1 MLAHHS
7 LEAPLQR
14 RTGLAPRVGLAVLVE
29 PDGHGTLDGGAHAS
43 EAVGKLIRGE
53 RKPHRVHTAA
63 DIHAYRRG
71 DDRAPGGNHR
81 AYGRADAGVHVGHR
95 RDVAEHDRK
104 LRQVRE
110 LRTRA
115 SFELVGVDL
124 DRDAAAFDDLP
135 DGHGRHSTGAQPA
148 GSEHGNILLQMV
160 VLRNGGV
167 TFLCC
172 NRREARGAGAGCT
185 RALQMK
191 IESHLMTEKRRSL
204 RGVWVVILV
213 LLLAAAGAV
222 VFFLVPS
229 DAQQRPV
236 GRRGI
241 DPTRPTPVVAAA
253 ARTGDV
259 NIYLSGLGTVTP
271 LKTVTVRS
279 RVDGEL
285 VRVLFQEGQLVKE
298 GDLLAEIDPRPY
310 QAQLAQFGG
319 QMARDQALLANARID
334 LERYRTLYAQDS
346 IAKQQVDTQ
355 EALVRQY
362 EGTVKADQGQVDNV
376 RLQLAYSR
384 ITAPVGGRLG
394 LRLVDPGNIVRSGD
408 ANGLAAGLALWVGL
422 RPRPAPSGRPVARFT
437 LALPSSA
444 PPAEAGPSVALSP
457 DGSRIVYVSSG

>member
-1 MLAHHS
+1 MEMRHLLTEKPAITRRPWRLAWIG
-7 LEAPLQR
+7 A
-14 RTGLAPRVGLAVLVE
+14 AVLV
-29 PDGHGTLDGGAHAS
+29 L
-43 EAVGKLIRGE
+43 
-53 RKPHRVHTAA
+53 AA
-63 DIHAYRRG
+63 
-71 DDRAPGGNHR
+71 
-81 AYGRADAGVHVGHR
+81 
-95 RDVAEHDRK
+95 
-104 LRQVRE
+104 
-110 LRTRA
+110 
-115 SFELVGVDL
+115 
-124 DRDAAAFDDLP
+124 
-135 DGHGRHSTGAQPA
+135 
-148 GSEHGNILLQMV
+148 
-160 VLRNGGV
+160 GGV
-167 TFLCC
+167 TVFL
-172 NRREARGAGAGCT
+172 
-185 RALQMK
+185 LQ
-191 IESHLMTEKRRSL
+191 
-204 RGVWVVILV
+204 
-213 LLLAAAGAV
+213 
-222 VFFLVPS
+222 PS
-229 DAQQRPV
+229 DAQQRPAN
-236 GRRGI
+236 RRGF

-253 ARTGDV
+253 ARTGDI
-259 NIYLSGLGTVTP
+259 NIYLNGLGTVTP

-285 VRVLFQEGQLVKE
+285 MKVLFKEGQAVKE

-310 QAQLAQFGG
+310 QAQLAQFQG

-376 RLQLAYSR
+376 RLQLAYAR

-457 DGSRIVYVSSG
+457 DGSRIVYVSSGATGNQLFSRKLDQLEPVLLAGTQTVRSPFFSPDGRWVAYFSSGKLYKLPLGGGQASTVANVSGLGFGATWGSTDTIVFRSDGGLMVVPAAGGEPRLLLKSDTSRGESYAFPHYLPGAKALLLQIRSAGADRLG